1 MPFHRYVALGD
12 SFAEGVGDP
21 APHRANGLRGWA
33 DRVAAVLAPGRPSD
47 FGYANL
53 AIRGRKLDAVIA
65 EQVEPA
71 VALEPDLVTIYA
83 GGNDIMRPK
92 VDIDALVERYD
103 AALGKLAGTGARL
116 LVFTAFDPGGSA
128 IYRPLRGRFALYNE
142 LVRWSADRHGATI
155 VDFWRFRVLRDWRYW
170 DHDRLHLGP
179 AGHQFMAIQVLDVLG
194 VPHGVDQP
202 DLPPEAVLTRG
213 DRYRANAEW
222 TRSHS
227 CPGSSDGSPAGRAAT
242 RSAQATGTRPF
253 DSTDRSGPYRPPGAP
268 AGGPADVAQLV
279 ERDLP
284 KVDVAS
290 SSLVIRSTPHSIL
303 YRISQSTAARR
314 SRRLRHGSPVF
325 LPGPAQRPIDAPRP
339 GRPRGQC
346 DAV

>member
-1 MPFHRYVALGD
+1 VTFHRYVALGD
-12 SFAEGVGDP
+12 SFTEGVGDP
-21 APHRANGLRGWA
+21 DPARPNGLRGWA
-33 DRVAAVLAPGRPSD
+33 DRVAEVLAQQTDD

-71 VALEPDLVTIYA
+71 VALAPDLVTIYA

-155 VDFWRFRVLRDWRYW
+155 VDFWRLRVLRDWRYW

-202 DLPPEAVLTRG
+202 DLPPDVVLTRG
-213 DRYRANAEW
+213 GRYRANAEW
-222 TRSHS
+222 TRTHFV
-227 CPGSSDGSPAGRAAT
+227 PWVQRRVTGRSSG
-242 RSAQATGTRPF
+242 
-253 DSTDRSGPYRPPGAP
+253 DS
-268 AGGPADVAQLV
+268 V
-279 ERDLP
+279 LP
-284 KVDVAS
+284 K
-290 SSLVIRSTPHSIL
+290 
-303 YRISQSTAARR
+303 
-314 SRRLRHGSPVF
+314 
-325 LPGPAQRPIDAPRP
+325 RP
-339 GRPRGQC
+339 GLAPWDEQ
-346 DAV
+346 D